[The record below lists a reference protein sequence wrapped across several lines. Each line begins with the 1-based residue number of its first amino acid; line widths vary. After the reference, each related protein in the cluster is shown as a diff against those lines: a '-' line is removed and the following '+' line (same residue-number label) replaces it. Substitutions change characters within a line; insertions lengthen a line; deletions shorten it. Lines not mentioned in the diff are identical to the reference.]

1 MAKEEEARD
10 KMLLVGTAKAATKE
24 EAGEAKDFSFRV
36 GNLHCQPKGR
46 CMPFTR
52 RNRSRL
58 TILFKD
64 FSTSR
69 PWCPRFSHKVVAR
82 CLQQLLRERQ
92 GPEGR

>member
-10 KMLLVGTAKAATKE
+10 KVLLVGTAKAVTKE

-36 GNLHCQPKGR
+36 GNPRCQPKGR

-52 RNRSRL
+52 QSQFRL
-58 TILFKD
+58 TIRLRD

-69 PWCPRFSHKVVAR
+69 PWCPLFSHREVAR